1 MQSLR
6 NNFVS
11 FGEGFGTFGDDIGT
25 PERTY
30 KETDEEDYVKVE
42 SAEELPSKDLDDEH
56 YDDEEGA
63 HSPEEH
69 HTIHGHRVIRE
80 NYIEEIHEEAH
91 EESRREDDEEEE
103 VHEKQESEQ
112 LLDHYNDDTHEE
124 ITPQNI
130 PQDYQEENDKPEE
143 PEGSEGP
150 VTPTLGHQQEE
161 IDPEGGSSAHKIKEI
176 TSGSSIK
183 HKSHHHEFLEKSD
196 PEDDSQ
202 EKVMVGKIII
212 CIEI

>member
-11 FGEGFGTFGDDIGT
+11 FGQDFGAHDDDLGT

-42 SAEELPSKDLDDEH
+42 SAEELPSKDFDDEH

-69 HTIHGHRVIRE
+69 HTIHGHRVIRD

-103 VHEKQESEQ
+103 EEHEKQEPRQ
-112 LLDHYNDDTHEE
+112 FLNDDDDDTHEE
-124 ITPQNI
+124 ITHQNI
-130 PQDYQEENDKPEE
+130 PHDHEENNEPEE
-143 PEGSEGP
+143 PEGP

-161 IDPEGGSSAHKIKEI
+161 EVDPEGASSAHKIKEI
-176 TSGSSIK
+176 VSGSSTK
-183 HKSHHHEFLEKSD
+183 HKRDHHHEFLEKSD
-196 PEDDSQ
+196 PEDNSQ
-202 EKVMVGKIII
+202 EKVMVKII
-212 CIEI
+212 CSIEI

>member
-1 MQSLR
+1 MQNLR

-11 FGEGFGTFGDDIGT
+11 FGEGFGTPGDDLGT

-42 SAEELPSKDLDDEH
+42 SAEELPSKDFDDEH
-56 YDDEEGA
+56 YEDEEGA

-69 HTIHGHRVIRE
+69 HTIHGHRVIRD

-103 VHEKQESEQ
+103 EDQQVHEKQEQ
-112 LLDHYNDDTHEE
+112 FLDHHNDTHEE

-130 PQDYQEENDKPEE
+130 PQDDNNE
-143 PEGSEGP
+143 PEDSEGP

-161 IDPEGGSSAHKIKEI
+161 IDPEGATSAHKIKEI
-176 TSGSSIK
+176 VSGSSIK
-183 HKSHHHEFLEKSD
+183 HKKDRHEFLEKSD
-196 PEDDSQ
+196 PEDNGH
-202 EKVMVGKIII
+202 ENVMVRKNILR
-212 CIEI
+212 

>member
-11 FGEGFGTFGDDIGT
+11 FGQDFGAHDDDLGT

-42 SAEELPSKDLDDEH
+42 SAEELPSKDFDDEH

-69 HTIHGHRVIRE
+69 HTIHGHRVIRD

-103 VHEKQESEQ
+103 EEHEKQEPRQ
-112 LLDHYNDDTHEE
+112 FLNDDDDDDDDTHEE
-124 ITPQNI
+124 ITHQNI
-130 PQDYQEENDKPEE
+130 PHDHEENNE
-143 PEGSEGP
+143 PEEGP

-161 IDPEGGSSAHKIKEI
+161 EINPEGTSSAHKIKEI
-176 TSGSSIK
+176 VSGSSTK
-183 HKSHHHEFLEKSD
+183 HKRDHHEFLEKSD
-196 PEDDSQ
+196 PEDNSQ
-202 EKVMVGKIII
+202 EKVMVKKNNNLQH
-212 CIEI
+212 